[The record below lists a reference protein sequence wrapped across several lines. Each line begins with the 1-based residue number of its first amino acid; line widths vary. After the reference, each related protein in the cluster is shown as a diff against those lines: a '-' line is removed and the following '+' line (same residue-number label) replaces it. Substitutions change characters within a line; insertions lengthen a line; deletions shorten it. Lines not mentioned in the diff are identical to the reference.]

1 MAWNQPGDDKRRS
14 SGRSAPQ
21 DTSLDDM
28 LRRWQARVQRLWRP
42 GSSRGKAA
50 LALLGLALL
59 VWLASGYYQIG
70 ANERGIVQSFG
81 RYVSTEAP
89 GSGWRWP
96 WPIQSLTKVNIA
108 NINSLDSK
116 DTVLTADQSLLTLAW
131 SVQYRVADPLQYL
144 FQLRDPQATLQQ
156 VTEVTLRRLAAQAD
170 LQSLLTGPERERI
183 DGQAREAIQHLL
195 DTYHSGLLVSAVDLT
210 DVELPDPVVAAE
222 HDADHAADDR
232 QRQLMDAQNYASD
245 LTLKAQASAQ
255 HQISEAQIYA
265 TQTLAQVQTDTQH
278 FDQLAASF
286 ALQPQV
292 MRDRLYI
299 QTIQDILSHAR
310 KVFIDARAGN
320 GAVFYVPL
328 DKLMQATGGG
338 SDAAAA
344 AATAATAAENAP
356 GVAPSERQSDD
367 DRSRTRGD
375 R

>member
-14 SGRSAPQ
+14 SSRSASENA
-21 DTSLDDM
+21 SLDEM
-28 LRRWQARVQRLWRP
+28 LRRWQGRMQRLWRP

-50 LALLGLALL
+50 LSLLALALL

-70 ANERGIVQSFG
+70 ANERGVVASFG

-96 WPIQSLTKVNIA
+96 WPIQSLTKVNVA

-116 DTVLTADQSLLTLAW
+116 DTILTSDGSLLTLAW
-131 SVQYRVADPLQYL
+131 SVQYRVVDPLQYL
-144 FQLRDPQATLQQ
+144 YQLRDPQATLQQ
-156 VTEVTLRRLAAQAD
+156 IGEQTLRRLSAGTD
-170 LQSLLTGPERERI
+170 VQSLLAGPERERI
-183 DGQAREAIQHLL
+183 DGQAREAIQHQL
-195 DTYHSGLLVSAVDLT
+195 DSYHSGLAISVVDLT
-210 DVELPDPVVAAE
+210 DVQLPDPVIAAE
-222 HDADHAADDR
+222 HDADHAADER
-232 QRQLMDAQNYASD
+232 QRAIADAQSYAND
-245 LTLKAQASAQ
+245 LVVKAQASAQ

-265 TQTLAQVQTDTQH
+265 TQTLAQAQADTQR
-278 FDQLAASF
+278 FDQLVANY

-328 DKLMQATGGG
+328 DKLVQATGGN
-338 SDAAAA
+338 
-344 AATAATAAENAP
+344 TENAP
-356 GVAPSERQSDD
+356 APVPSERQSDD
-367 DRSRTRGD
+367 DRSRTRGE